1 MLVTREMQFNTTM
14 KGYYT
19 LNRMS
24 EMKKIDQVLAQIWG
38 DRMEYSNAAGENVHK
53 CTTPLENI
61 LWFPKKVKQTPTILN
76 IY

>member
-1 MLVTREMQFNTTM
+1 
-14 KGYYT
+14 
-19 LNRMS
+19 
-24 EMKKIDQVLAQIWG
+24 MKKIDQFLAQIWG

-53 CTTPLENI
+53 CTIPLENI